1 MNNATDIAS
10 LTGSQLRLARSLGIR
25 DAAGLKQRLLELLE
39 AAAPVVIDI
48 TDVERVDT
56 AALQL
61 LFAFNRDRA
70 ARGGEVQWQGDSAA
84 FHDGVKTLGLSLGQS
99 RGVAHGT

>member
-1 MNNATDIAS
+1 MTNATDIAA
-10 LTGSQLRLARSLGIR
+10 LTGSRLRLARSLGIR
-25 DAAGLKQRLLELLE
+25 DAAALKQRLLELLDT
-39 AAAPVVIDI
+39 AAPLVIDI
-48 TDVERVDT
+48 TDVERVNT

-84 FHDGVKTLGLSLGQS
+84 FRDGVTTLGLSPGA
-99 RGVAHGT
+99 GHGT